1 MSKDEVEALS
11 STKVREAVRRGG
23 GMEGCRED
31 GYAAGWRMFEG
42 RELVSRYECL
52 TQEGKGDRKHV
63 PQGQYKYRL

>member
-1 MSKDEVEALS
+1 
-11 STKVREAVRRGG
+11 
-23 GMEGCRED
+23 MEGCRGD

-52 TQEGKGDRKHV
+52 MQKEGKGDRKHV

>member
-1 MSKDEVEALS
+1 
-11 STKVREAVRRGG
+11 
-23 GMEGCRED
+23 MEGCRED

-52 TQEGKGDRKHV
+52 MQKEGKGDRKYV